1 MKQERFNPSTN
12 VSNWQGRSE
21 YLKGYPGKAM
31 SGALNGGFFGSGGVT
46 YDGRYEWIAGYGG
59 GSSSYNFTSLPAG
72 YESYEVRLFYPDNP
86 SQEIAA
92 CWQLNGANTNYF
104 MSNWSS
110 YNGNKGSNSS
120 NNYSENRF
128 TWMSGAVSV
137 SGTLSMV
144 DVNQSAKPVGMSM
157 GSCNYKSGNNYGVLK
172 QLSALLNTSSS
183 SGITQIVVKSTNGTN
198 FPSNT
203 TVNLFGIKSAV

>member
-46 YDGRYEWIAGYGG
+46 YDGRYEWIQGFSST
-59 GSSSYNFTSLPAG
+59 SSSYTFTSLPAG
-72 YESYEVRLFYPDNP
+72 YESYEIRLFYPDQ
-86 SQEIAA
+86 SSGQQTAY
-92 CWQLNGANTNYF
+92 WQVNGANTNYF
-104 MSNWSS
+104 TNQWAS
-110 YNGNKGSNSS
+110 YNGNKWSTSS

-128 TWMSGAVSV
+128 TWMSGSVSV
-137 SGTLSMV
+137 SGSLSLV

-157 GSCNYKSGNNYGVLK
+157 GSCNYASGGYGVLK
-172 QLSALLNTSSS
+172 QLSALLNTSSA
-183 SGITQIVVKSTNGTN
+183 SGITSIKVATTNSSN

-203 TVNLFGIKSAV
+203 TCNLFGIKSAV